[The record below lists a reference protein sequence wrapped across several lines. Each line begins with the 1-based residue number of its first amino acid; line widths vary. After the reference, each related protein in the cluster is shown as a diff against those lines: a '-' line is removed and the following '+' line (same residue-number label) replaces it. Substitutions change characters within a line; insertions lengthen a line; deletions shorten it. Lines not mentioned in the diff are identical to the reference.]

1 MERLLSF
8 LNRPARAVAPVRG
21 FTLIEMIVVLS
32 IIVIITAIALLGQ
45 SSFNRSIV
53 LTNTAYTLAFSIRD
67 AQSRGLSSRLF
78 GGVQDAGYGV
88 HLTKTSSTS
97 YVMFAD
103 IHPSTPNSKGGLC
116 PNHTITTGP
125 EAKPGD
131 CSFSSATEIV
141 RTYTFEHGFSIA
153 NFCGLDQGGTKRCS
167 GYLDAINISFARP
180 DTQSVILGVRGA
192 STIGLTSAAITLSSP
207 DGTAQ
212 RCVNVSKV
220 GQVFVANGT
229 CP

>member
-8 LNRPARAVAPVRG
+8 LKRRSRASASVRG

-88 HLTKTSSTS
+88 RLAKTSPTS

-103 IHPSTPNSKGGLC
+103 IHPSSPNPRGGLC

-125 EAKPGD
+125 EAKSGD
-131 CSFSSATEIV
+131 CTYSSATEVV
-141 RTYTFEHGFSIA
+141 RTYTFEHGFSIT
-153 NFCGLDQGGTKRCS
+153 NFCGLEQGGTKRCS
-167 GYLDAINISFARP
+167 GYLDALDITFSRP
-180 DTQSVILGVRGA
+180 DTQSVILGIRGA
-192 STIGLTSAAITLSSP
+192 SVIGLTSAAITLSSP
-207 DGTAQ
+207 DGSAA